1 LVRQVVGICLGDAM
15 FTLFRYG
22 LMPVVV
28 YCVVVIT
35 AGIDTVW
42 TNTVRKATWPQTVAH
57 VLQSQDLG
65 DVAASF
71 RGTPNTFPDPR
82 GTVTYLVDGKSYAWQ
97 GRGREI
103 GVTVMKP
110 GDRINVY
117 YNPKNPREI
126 STLAL
131 LGASTGSII
140 MAVAFAFLAFYVW
153 FFWLRGFFRRSGPD
167 DFDSEVGSFAGQ
179 GQMERSRSGLG
190 DAHPAAIIKGPLEG
204 SFEPAPRAT
213 FGKR

>member
-1 LVRQVVGICLGDAM
+1 M

-22 LMPVVV
+22 LTPVVL

-35 AGIDTVW
+35 AGVSAIL
-42 TNTVRKATWPQTVAH
+42 TNTVRKATWPQTV
-57 VLQSQDLG
+57 VTVVRSQDLG
-65 DVAASF
+65 DMAAAF

-82 GTVTYLVDGKSYAWQ
+82 GKVTYVIDGRSYAWQ

-110 GDRINVY
+110 GDQIKVY
-117 YNPKNPREI
+117 YNPQNPRDI
-126 STLAL
+126 STLVL

-140 MAVAFAFLAFYVW
+140 MAVAFAFLAFYFW
-153 FFWLRGFFRRSGPD
+153 FFWLRGFLRRSDPD
-167 DFDSEVGSFAGQ
+167 DFDGMAESLADKHPTAIVRGPMDNAFDRGQ
-179 GQMERSRSGLG
+179 
-190 DAHPAAIIKGPLEG
+190 K
-204 SFEPAPRAT
+204 AT